1 MSECK
6 PNWRG
11 RETHRF
17 EARYDSLQP
26 KAPEFITPIIAT
38 ILFSEDKVE
47 AIEHM
52 RSEVYI
58 CDVCARC
65 GKTIERKT
73 EEPRNG

>member
-11 RETHRF
+11 RETHCF

-26 KAPEFITPIIAT
+26 QSPEFITPIIAT
-38 ILFSEDKVE
+38 IMFSEDKVA

-52 RSEVYI
+52 RSEIYI
-58 CDVCARC
+58 YDVCTRC
-65 GKTIERKT
+65 GKTIERTSEGKS
-73 EEPRNG
+73 NG